1 MSLIK
6 HYVDRYLKKHDT
18 AGSMTH
24 ATLQFAC
31 DVSFDQL
38 FQSLDR
44 EGVLYKPDRGFG
56 ILPLS
61 ANTLLINKVVSE
73 CKGIRNKQV
82 KGRLYYSL
90 DSDRGKWDNERLTAK
105 VKEVLSSLSFKIAR

>member
-1 MSLIK
+1 MLE
-6 HYVDRYLKKHDT
+6 
-18 AGSMTH
+18 
-24 ATLQFAC
+24 
-31 DVSFDQL
+31 
-38 FQSLDR
+38 SLDR

-61 ANTLLINKVVSE
+61 ANTLLINKVVNE

-90 DSDRGKWDNERLTAK
+90 IEGEWDNERLIAK

>member
-1 MSLIK
+1 M
-6 HYVDRYLKKHDT
+6 
-18 AGSMTH
+18 
-24 ATLQFAC
+24 F
-31 DVSFDQL
+31 
-38 FQSLDR
+38 
-44 EGVLYKPDRGFG
+44 LYKPDRGFG

-90 DSDRGKWDNERLTAK
+90 IKGEWITNDSHK
-105 VKEVLSSLSFKIAR
+105 VNEVLSSLSFKIAR